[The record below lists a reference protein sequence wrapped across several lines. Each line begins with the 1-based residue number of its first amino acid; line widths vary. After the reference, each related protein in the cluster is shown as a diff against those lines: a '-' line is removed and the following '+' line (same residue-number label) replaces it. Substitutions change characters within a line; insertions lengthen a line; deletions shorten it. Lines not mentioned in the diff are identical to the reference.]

1 MENESAD
8 ISRVNVGDRE
18 IVIIGTAHISQ
29 RSVDL
34 VRETIEAEAPDC
46 VCVEIDEQRY
56 EAMVNPRAWES
67 LNLIDVMKRKQTT
80 FLIARLALT
89 AFQKRMSSYTGVK
102 PGAEMLAAVE
112 CAEEREIPI
121 VLADRDI
128 RTTLLRAWRTT
139 PFWKRSQIAVM
150 LVLGLTERSEVNE
163 DELEKLRE
171 ERNISNALDEMGSVL
186 PEVKSV
192 LVDERDLFMADQFL
206 NAPGQKVV
214 AVVGAAHKPGIMK
227 HLRDGII
234 KDDVEKTTYVPEKSM
249 VSKALPWI
257 IPAIVVA
264 LFVLGGI
271 YGDHDKL
278 KDAALAWLVVNG
290 ALAGLGALVAL
301 AHPLTIIAA
310 VLSAPFTSL
319 NPAVG
324 VGMVAGLVQTIMA
337 APTMR
342 DMEHVAEDIVDWKG
356 YWKNRLTRVLMVFV
370 FTNLGSTLG
379 TFIAFKWLSD
389 LF

>member
-1 MENESAD
+1 MDAESAD
-8 ISRVNVGDRE
+8 ISRITVGERE

-34 VRETIEAEAPDC
+34 VRQTISSEEPDS
-46 VCVEIDEQRY
+46 VCVEIDQQRY
-56 EAMVNPRAWES
+56 DAMINPKAWES
-67 LNLIDVMKRKQTT
+67 LNLIDVIKRKQTT

-102 PGAEMLAAVE
+102 PGAEMMAAIEV
-112 CAEEREIPI
+112 AKDREIPV

-128 RTTLLRAWRTT
+128 RTTLVRAWRTT
-139 PFWKRSQIAVM
+139 PFWRRSQIAAM

-171 ERNISNALDEMGSVL
+171 ERNISNALDEMGNVL

-192 LVDERDLFMADQFL
+192 LVDERDIFMANEFA
-206 NAPGQKVV
+206 NAPGKKIV
-214 AVVGAAHKPGIMK
+214 AVVGAAHKPGIMR
-227 HLRDGII
+227 HLQAGFSPESVAATTVIP
-234 KDDVEKTTYVPEKSM
+234 EKTM
-249 VSKALPWI
+249 VSKALPWV
-257 IPAIVVA
+257 IPFIVMI
-264 LFVLGGI
+264 LFVLGFV

-278 KDAALAWLVVNG
+278 KEAAVAWVLVNG
-290 ALAGLGALVAL
+290 ILAGVGAMVAL

-310 VLSAPFTSL
+310 AIAAPITSL
-319 NPAVG
+319 NPTIG
-324 VGMVAGLVQTIMA
+324 VGMVAGLVQTMMA

-342 DMEHVAEDIVDWKG
+342 DMEHVAEDIIDWKG

-370 FTNLGSTLG
+370 FTNLGSSLG

>member
-1 MENESAD
+1 MEVESAD
-8 ISRVNVGDRE
+8 ISRVKLGDRE

-34 VRETIEAEAPDC
+34 VRQTIESEHPDS

-56 EAMVNPRAWES
+56 EAMINPRAWES
-67 LNLIDVMKRKQTT
+67 LNLIDVIKRKQTT

-102 PGAEMLAAVE
+102 PGAEMLVAVE
-112 CAEEREIPI
+112 AAEELNVPI

-139 PFWKRSQIAVM
+139 PFWKRSQIAAM
-150 LVLGLTERSEVNE
+150 LVMGLTEKSEVNE

-171 ERNISNALDEMGSVL
+171 ERNISSALDEMASFL

-192 LVDERDLFMADQFL
+192 LVDERDLFMANEFL
-206 NAPGQKVV
+206 KAPGQKVV
-214 AVVGAAHKPGIMK
+214 AIVGAAHKPGIIK
-227 HLRDGII
+227 HLENGFDELS
-234 KDDVEKTTYVPEKSM
+234 VEATTLVPERS
-249 VSKALPWI
+249 VLSRALPWI
-257 IPAIVVA
+257 LPAIVLG
-264 LFVLGGI
+264 LFTLGFL

-278 KDAALAWLVVNG
+278 KDAAMAWVIVNG
-290 ALAGLGALVAL
+290 VLASLGAIFAL

-310 VLSAPFTSL
+310 GLSAPFTSL

-342 DMEHVAEDIVDWKG
+342 DMEHVAEDIADWRG